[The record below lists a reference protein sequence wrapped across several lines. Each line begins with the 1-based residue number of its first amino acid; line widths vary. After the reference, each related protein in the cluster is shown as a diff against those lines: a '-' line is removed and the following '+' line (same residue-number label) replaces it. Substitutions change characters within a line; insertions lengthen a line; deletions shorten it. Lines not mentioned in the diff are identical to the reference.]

1 MQIEPILE
9 GRNLTMVFPRK
20 SGPFRR
26 VTGSL
31 KAVNDVS
38 FQLYEGETL
47 GIVGESGCGKTTTGR
62 CVMRILDPTSGK
74 VLYRR
79 SNGEIVDIATLD
91 RKSLPE
97 VWREIRMIFQDP
109 QSSLNP
115 RLTVLEI
122 IGQSLRKHGVAKG
135 RALEDR
141 VTDMMARV
149 GLRPEFLRRYPNEFS
164 GGQRQRISI
173 ARALALHPRIVIA
186 DEAVSAL
193 DVSIQAQTLNLMRDL
208 QRDMNL
214 TYIFISHDLA
224 VVEHIC
230 DRIAVM
236 YMGEIVETGP
246 VDEVFANPSHPYTR
260 ALLSAV
266 PVPNPRERAKRK
278 RVVLQGDA
286 TTRTSG
292 TGCLFAPRC
301 PNAVEACKMTSPPPV
316 SISDVHTARCLRI
329 EELALAAHRMT
340 PV

>member
-1 MQIEPILE
+1 MHVEPILE
-9 GRNLTMVFPRK
+9 GQNLTVEFPIK

-26 VTGSL
+26 LSGTI

-38 FQLYEGETL
+38 FRLFEGETL

-62 CVMRILDPTSGK
+62 CLMRILDPTSGK
-74 VLYRR
+74 VIYRR
-79 SNGEIVDIATLD
+79 KDGQTVDIATLD
-91 RKSLPE
+91 RKELPE

-149 GLRPEFLRRYPNEFS
+149 GLRPEYLRRYPNEFS

-214 TYIFISHDLA
+214 TYVFISHDLA

-230 DRIAVM
+230 DRVAVM

-246 VDEVFANPSHPYTR
+246 VDDVFANPSHPYTR

-266 PVPNPRERAKRK
+266 PVPNPHERDKRK

-286 TTRTSG
+286 TSRVVG
-292 TGCLFAPRC
+292 TGCQFAPRC
-301 PNAVEACKMTSPPPV
+301 PNAVAACRNTSPPPV
-316 SISDVHTARCLRI
+316 SISDAHTARCLRI
-329 EELALAAHRMT
+329 DELAVDRT
-340 PV
+340 V